1 MSKIIELFDFKT
13 KPYEHQMKVLEKSW
27 EQKYFA
33 LFMEMG
39 TGKSKIAVDTI
50 ALLYQQKKI
59 DAALIIAPK
68 GVYHNWVWKEIPTHM
83 TDSVEYDLLAWQPNI
98 TQKFKNS
105 FTDLCNSKKL
115 KIFVMNV
122 EGLSTTKGTNTAHWF
137 TNRFPNSIIIVDEST
152 TIKNRKASRTKNIIY
167 VGAKCKYKRILTGSP
182 ITQSPMDLYSQCE
195 FLSPTLLNFKSYY
208 SFQARYA
215 VLQKRNFGP
224 RSIQQIVGFRKLE
237 ELNEKLDSFSSRTL
251 KKDCLDLPDKVFIR
265 REVPLTPE
273 QGKVYLQ
280 MSKLALAMFEDGQ
293 LSTTTNVL
301 TQIVRLQQ
309 ICCGFIKDDDGAV
322 REIKNDRLTEL
333 VNVCEEASGKVII
346 WATFVHDIVKISQEL
361 SEKFGSDSFV
371 TFYGE
376 TPQAERQDAVNSFQD
391 PTSTVRFFVGNSRTG
406 GFGITLTEADT
417 VIYYSNN
424 YDLEVRLQ
432 SEDRAHRIGQTK
444 SVTYVDLVSPKTVDE
459 KVLKALKSKQN
470 LASQVLGEELKD
482 WLTDEKQM
490 KLI

>member
-208 SFQARYA
+208 SFQAR
-215 VLQKRNFGP
+215 
-224 RSIQQIVGFRKLE
+224 
-237 ELNEKLDSFSSRTL
+237 
-251 KKDCLDLPDKVFIR
+251 
-265 REVPLTPE
+265 
-273 QGKVYLQ
+273 
-280 MSKLALAMFEDGQ
+280 
-293 LSTTTNVL
+293 
-301 TQIVRLQQ
+301 
-309 ICCGFIKDDDGAV
+309 
-322 REIKNDRLTEL
+322 
-333 VNVCEEASGKVII
+333 
-346 WATFVHDIVKISQEL
+346 
-361 SEKFGSDSFV
+361 
-371 TFYGE
+371 
-376 TPQAERQDAVNSFQD
+376 
-391 PTSTVRFFVGNSRTG
+391 
-406 GFGITLTEADT
+406 
-417 VIYYSNN
+417 
-424 YDLEVRLQ
+424 
-432 SEDRAHRIGQTK
+432 
-444 SVTYVDLVSPKTVDE
+444 
-459 KVLKALKSKQN
+459 
-470 LASQVLGEELKD
+470 
-482 WLTDEKQM
+482 
-490 KLI
+490 